1 MRALI
6 TGATGFIGSHL
17 AEQLHRKG
25 YTLRCLV
32 RPTSNLRWLRHLPVE
47 YAHGGFFD
55 ERSLHEAVKN
65 VDVVYHSAGVVASKT
80 KKGFFEG
87 NQLATRNLLAAA
99 QKANRSLV
107 RFVHIS
113 SQAAVGPSPP
123 DHPITEETP
132 YHPITTYGISKMEAE
147 KEVQQYDGVIPWTIV
162 RPPAVYGP
170 RDTATLDFFRT
181 ASRGIIPLVGF
192 TRKLVSLV
200 HVRDLVNGIILA
212 GEKSEGQNQIFFL
225 GSERHYDWE
234 EIGRATL
241 EVLGRKAITVRVPEI
256 VVYPIAGISGF
267 LSLFKTKPSV
277 LNWEKGKDMV
287 QQAWTC
293 DSSKA
298 RMFLGYE
305 ETISL
310 KEGIRETI
318 AWYRKEGWMR

>member
-17 AEQLHRKG
+17 AEALHSKG
-25 YTLRCLV
+25 YALRCLV
-32 RPTSNLRWLRHLPVE
+32 RPTSDRRWIRHLPVE
-47 YAHGGFFD
+47 YVYGSFFD
-55 ERSLHEAVKN
+55 ERSLNEAVAN

-87 NQLATRNLLAAA
+87 NQLATRNLLAAT
-99 QKANRSLV
+99 QRANRSLV

-113 SQAAVGPSPP
+113 SQAAVGPSAPE
-123 DHPITEETP
+123 HPVNEETP

-147 KEVQQYDGVIPWTIV
+147 KEVRKYDGLIPWTIV

-192 TRKLVSLV
+192 TRKIVSLV
-200 HVRDLVNGIILA
+200 HVRDLVTGIILA
-212 GEKSEGQNQIFFL
+212 GEKTEGQNQVFFV
-225 GSERHYDWE
+225 GSQRHYDWE
-234 EIGRATL
+234 EIGYTTL
-241 EVLGRKAITVRVPEI
+241 EVLGRKAICIRVPEFL
-256 VVYPIAGISGF
+256 VYAIAGISGF
-267 LSLFKTKPSV
+267 FSIFKTKPSV

-293 DSSKA
+293 DDSKA
-298 RMFLGYE
+298 RSLLGYKD
-305 ETISL
+305 TISL

-318 AWYRKEGWMR
+318 DWYRKVGWMK